1 MRCTSILDAVEV
13 GVEDRDA
20 VGRTLAILVLR
31 RARQQHDLVGDLRG
45 RGPDLLAVHEIA
57 ARHLLREGLD
67 PGRVE
72 PGVRLGEAEAA
83 LVLAGDQ
90 PRNPARLLLRR
101 AVHDDR
107 MRAEQVDVHRRGR
120 RHAAAV
126 AGDLVHHDRGLGHAE
141 AGAAIFLRHGDA
153 EPAGVGHRAM
163 ELERELAVVV
173 ARQPVIVAEAR
184 DDGAHAFAN
193 GRLIVSRLELVGQ
206 CTHVTSSPAEA
217 SARLAAIRCGMS
229 YILPSMPSVP
239 ASGCA
244 ANAATTR
251 RACARSASDGVK
263 HSLIVAT

>member
-1 MRCTSILDAVEV
+1 MNIDLGSVEV

-20 VGRTLAILVLR
+20 VGRPRAILVFGGPG
-31 RARQQHDLVGDLRG
+31 QQHDLVGDLRG
-45 RGPDLLAVHEIA
+45 RGPDLLAVHEVA
-57 ARHLLREGLD
+57 AGNLLREGLD
-67 PGRVE
+67 PGRVQS
-72 PGVRLGEAEAA
+72 GIRLGETEAA
-83 LVLAGDQ
+83 LIFAGDQ

-101 AVHDDR
+101 ALHDDR
-107 MRAEQVDVHRRGR
+107 MRPEQIDVHRRGR
-120 RHAAAV
+120 GHAAAM
-126 AGDLVHHDRGLGHAE
+126 ACDFMHHDRGLGHPE

-163 ELERELAVVV
+163 KLERKLAVVV

-184 DDGAHAFAN
+184 DDRAHAFAN
-193 GRLIVSRLELVGQ
+193 GRVIVRRLELVGQ

-217 SARLAAIRCGMS
+217 SARFAAIRCGMS
-229 YILPSMPSVP
+229 YILPSIPSVP